1 MQQTFREI
9 EDISCWLLITDL
21 RGFTAL
27 SRQSARRLQEPR
39 ALNRAPFLR
48 RCRFPRAIDKTCSRL
63 RHRMFPQAR
72 RRRSDRSE
80 SAARGLHFL
89 ELGPELLYARPSR
102 RLRGLALNFFLSLR
116 ANVEVADDEIFHK
129 PAGELS
135 REQKLPRPKRPE
147 AGGNRPTARAFRS
160 MPRLRAGRSLRER
173 SRRKGAVVANATGS
187 FPGTG

>member
-1 MQQTFREI
+1 
-9 EDISCWLLITDL
+9 
-21 RGFTAL
+21 
-27 SRQSARRLQEPR
+27 
-39 ALNRAPFLR
+39 
-48 RCRFPRAIDKTCSRL
+48 
-63 RHRMFPQAR
+63 MFPQAR

-102 RLRGLALNFFLSLR
+102 RLCGLALNFFLSLR

-135 REQKLPRPKRPE
+135 REQKLSRPKRPE
-147 AGGNRPTARAFRS
+147 ARGNRPTARAFRS
-160 MPRLRAGRSLRER
+160 TPRLRAGRSLAER

-187 FPGTG
+187 FQALASVPGLGDVSARILVSSAVSTRAQSASSLRQLRSVVPNPNCKR